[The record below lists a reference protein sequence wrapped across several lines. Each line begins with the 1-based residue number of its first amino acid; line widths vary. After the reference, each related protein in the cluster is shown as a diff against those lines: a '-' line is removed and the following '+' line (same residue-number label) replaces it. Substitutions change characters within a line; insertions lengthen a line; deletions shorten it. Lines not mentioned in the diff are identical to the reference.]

1 MILKFPM
8 IGYQG
13 VLHVCGAKVIAKG
26 CFADS
31 GGHMPTN
38 NVMNGKEGLEPMKRR
53 MSNEGVMGNS
63 FVLKELLLYWHTMSY
78 NVVYLSQL
86 RELWKIEASD
96 KSSPYREAYRLA
108 LRQTLE

>member
-1 MILKFPM
+1 MS
-8 IGYQG
+8 GYQG
-13 VLHVCGAKVIAKG
+13 VLPVCGVKVIAKG
-26 CFADS
+26 CFADI

-38 NVMNGKEGLEPMKRR
+38 NVTNGKEGQEQMKRR
-53 MSNEGVMGNS
+53 TSNEGVMGNS

-96 KSSPYREAYRLA
+96 RSSPYREAYRLA